1 MSNILSKAYHGWRK
15 YFITGLLVI
24 LPLWITLYVL
34 WLLMGLIGSMV
45 NPILKMFFLGK
56 ISILVIRILSFII
69 SLFLIW
75 LLGLITANIIGKK
88 IFSTFENMIA
98 KMPFVKDVYGSVKQL
113 VGFFSAKK
121 VDFRHVVIIEF
132 PRKGIYTI
140 GFITN
145 EKKYVIGTK
154 KLVNVFYPTTP
165 NPTTGFYMLIPED
178 ELIYSDIK
186 VDEAIKIIM
195 SGGVLFPDNISI
207 TDNTMDKSKGD

>member
-1 MSNILSKAYHGWRK
+1 MSNILSKAYHSWRK

-24 LPLWITLYVL
+24 LPLWITIYVL

-56 ISILVIRILSFII
+56 ISIVVIRILSFVI

-207 TDNTMDKSKGD
+207 TDNTIDKSKCD